1 MKVPLLWISLFLHD
15 NAAQSICTDVPKKS
29 TSSFDTQFYEY
40 ACTLTVRVENNQ
52 INDADQTCATVKA
65 RWEATVTNA
74 QMYFTKDFE
83 NSIAPTIDGNGR
95 NVVPYSVKL
104 QLLDAAFKYD
114 QSPTAADFADKLNE
128 LLKTFYVESEF
139 FDMISVDSSSCSQT
153 DFSPLKS
160 SATSPISGTTD
171 NFKDSV
177 KVSGQVKL
185 DKNYAT
191 EPKALF
197 IYSEDT
203 VGVDAVSYDKSLIVT
218 KMNDEIV
225 PDVFQQPTDAEFKFY
240 EYSLS
245 KDTADP
251 EVILL
256 DYTAHYSPIGNNT
269 ELTDGQTEAIRA
281 DVEEKFNDF
290 IGRGDS
296 FISETAEAP
305 TAEKVARKYTSDEV
319 FRANI
324 ITLCVTLAVAALLVI
339 LIGAIAGV
347 AYNQIQKQVQ
357 PPVGVA
363 PASGLTVMPL
373 ENTYTVDTTGTRN
386 GTTRNGT
393 MLF

>member
-1 MKVPLLWISLFLHD
+1 
-15 NAAQSICTDVPKKS
+15 
-29 TSSFDTQFYEY
+29 
-40 ACTLTVRVENNQ
+40 
-52 INDADQTCATVKA
+52 
-65 RWEATVTNA
+65 
-74 QMYFTKDFE
+74 
-83 NSIAPTIDGNGR
+83 
-95 NVVPYSVKL
+95 L

-153 DFSPLKS
+153 GKATDYAPFQSFSNSDFSPLKS

-225 PDVFQQPTDAEFKFY
+225 PDVFQQVANAFSSMFSSKNQPTDAEFKFY

-269 ELTDGQTEAIRA
+269 ELTDGQTEAIR
-281 DVEEKFNDF
+281 
-290 IGRGDS
+290 
-296 FISETAEAP
+296 
-305 TAEKVARKYTSDEV
+305 
-319 FRANI
+319 
-324 ITLCVTLAVAALLVI
+324 
-339 LIGAIAGV
+339 
-347 AYNQIQKQVQ
+347 
-357 PPVGVA
+357 
-363 PASGLTVMPL
+363 
-373 ENTYTVDTTGTRN
+373 
-386 GTTRNGT
+386 
-393 MLF
+393 

>member
-1 MKVPLLWISLFLHD
+1 MKVPLLLISLFLHE

-29 TSSFDTQFYEY
+29 TSGFDTQFYEY

-83 NSIAPTIDGNGR
+83 NSIAPTIDGNGKFTNKLFLFHFLGR
-95 NVVPYSVKL
+95 NVVQYSVKL

-114 QSPTAADFADKLNE
+114 QSLTAADFADKLNE

-153 DFSPLKS
+153 GKATVYAPFQNFFNSDFSPLKS
-160 SATSPISGTTD
+160 SATSPISGSTD

-177 KVSGQVKL
+177 KVTGQVKL

-225 PDVFQQPTDAEFKFY
+225 PDVF
-240 EYSLS
+240 
-245 KDTADP
+245 
-251 EVILL
+251 
-256 DYTAHYSPIGNNT
+256 
-269 ELTDGQTEAIRA
+269 
-281 DVEEKFNDF
+281 
-290 IGRGDS
+290 
-296 FISETAEAP
+296 
-305 TAEKVARKYTSDEV
+305 
-319 FRANI
+319 
-324 ITLCVTLAVAALLVI
+324 
-339 LIGAIAGV
+339 
-347 AYNQIQKQVQ
+347 KQV
-357 PPVGVA
+357 A
-363 PASGLTVMPL
+363 NAFSSM
-373 ENTYTVDTTGTRN
+373 
-386 GTTRNGT
+386 
-393 MLF
+393 FS